1 MNMPFILT
9 IRERSHSWAGR
20 PPVRS
25 EHASRAGAQ
34 AELLD
39 YVRRNWDAEMG
50 TEAPGEPGKMIEE
63 YFSEVL
69 EGYDIVE
76 AGIPR
81 MTLAEFRATRKP
93 CDATKMEACGYIA
106 GERSSGY
113 VYVDA
118 LVIENT
124 DESWPVHTGAYY
136 LRIANDE
143 RQSNDLAELER
154 ILYHYAIA
162 EQLIVP
168 RGEHE

>member
-1 MNMPFILT
+1 MPFILT

-50 TEAPGEPGKMIEE
+50 TDAPGEPGKIIEE

-76 AGIPR
+76 AGI
-81 MTLAEFRATRKP
+81 
-93 CDATKMEACGYIA
+93 
-106 GERSSGY
+106 
-113 VYVDA
+113 
-118 LVIENT
+118 T
-124 DESWPVHTGAYY
+124 DEIIAHAFACISLEKFGDGRTAQVAVDEQRLGA
-136 LRIANDE
+136 
-143 RQSNDLAELER
+143 
-154 ILYHYAIA
+154 
-162 EQLIVP
+162 
-168 RGEHE
+168 